1 MLSPM
6 AVRTIK
12 MLNKSLANSQ
22 YTPSLPSDAN
32 RSMTSATKVEESLPK
47 ESREPLSSQAP
58 KHKPGVT
65 FAAQDKLPKL
75 PIPDLESTCKRYL
88 EALYPLQTAREHEET
103 KAAVQD
109 FLRSD
114 GPELN
119 EKLNKYAN
127 GKTSYI
133 EQFCERFLGHRYVI
147 DV

>member
-6 AVRTIK
+6 AVRTFK
-12 MLNKSLANSQ
+12 MPKSLNESLANSQ
-22 YTPSLPSDAN
+22 SPASDAN
-32 RSMTSATKVEESLPK
+32 RSTTSATKAEESFPK

-65 FAAQDKLPKL
+65 FVAQDKLPKL
-75 PIPDLESTCKRYL
+75 PIPELEHTCNKYL
-88 EALYPLQTAREHEET
+88 DALAPIQSGREHEET
-103 KAAVQD
+103 KAAVQE

-119 EKLNKYAN
+119 EKLKKYAT

-133 EQFCERFLGHRYVI
+133 EQFCE
-147 DV
+147 